1 MLVNLSSRAVVAAAT
16 LAAGVMCFC
25 PIPAV
30 AAVLTWT
37 LHNVA
42 FDDGGTA
49 EGTFNYDADTN
60 TFSDFNI
67 SVSGGD
73 ATFFPAFVYSTAT
86 SHLRPPL
93 SANDLSIDANA
104 VVIGDERTL
113 FMQFE
118 QPLTNAG
125 GISVVQNPDGLGG
138 DSEFRTLVTSP
149 PFGQRGFNFGGTVSA
164 VPEPSAFTLVAFG
177 AAAVGVLLHRK
188 RKAERRRTPIPM
200 RP

>member
-1 MLVNLSSRAVVAAAT
+1 MLANRSTRVILAVFT
-16 LAAGVMCFC
+16 LTAGVVLCC
-25 PIPAV
+25 PTPAV

-37 LHNVA
+37 LHDVT

-49 EGTFNYDADTN
+49 EGTFEYDADTN
-60 TFSDFNI
+60 TFSDLNI

-93 SANDLSIDANA
+93 SANDLSIDANV
-104 VVIGDERTL
+104 VVIGEQRTL

-149 PFGQRGFNFGGTVSA
+149 PFGQRGFELGGTVSA
-164 VPEPSAFTLVAFG
+164 VPEPSSFGIVAFG
-177 AAAVGVLLHRK
+177 ALTASLLLK
-188 RKAERRRTPIPM
+188 RRRQ
-200 RP
+200 RRSGA